1 MQEHTQST
9 TLGPGVIDINEYEYM
24 GQNLYLHDNHWI
36 ITGTEKKFRTCLEA
50 ERYIRNVLNKA
61 KQQETGAYTIN
72 VEFPKGTKERL
83 QVLNLHKTDADFIRD
98 IVLEKLE
105 QLEKIML

>member
-9 TLGPGVIDINEYEYM
+9 TQYPGVIDINEYEYM
-24 GQNLYLHDNHWI
+24 DQKLYNHDNHWVI
-36 ITGTEKKFRTCLEA
+36 AGTEKKFRTCLEA

-61 KQQETGAYTIN
+61 KQETG
-72 VEFPKGTKERL
+72 
-83 QVLNLHKTDADFIRD
+83 ADFIRD